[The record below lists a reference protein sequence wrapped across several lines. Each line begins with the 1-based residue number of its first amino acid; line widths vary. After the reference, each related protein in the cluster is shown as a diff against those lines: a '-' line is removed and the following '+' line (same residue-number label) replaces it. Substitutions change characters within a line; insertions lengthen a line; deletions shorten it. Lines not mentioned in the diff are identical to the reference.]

1 MFRLFYVALLQSLV
15 TALVQTHLAI
25 GKSMSV
31 PGFQSLMLPV
41 LKQSASGEVR
51 IGDVVDRLAIDMNLS
66 QNDLAELIPSGK
78 QTTFSNRVHWAKS
91 YLKQAGLV
99 EPTKRSHFR
108 ITERGKEVLNTNLGW
123 IDINYLKQFPEFK
136 AFQNRSNIS
145 ENDSESVEGSK
156 PVVFDDSQTP
166 DDLMRTTNKAIN
178 ASLGQDIIDRII
190 IGSPAFFERVVVSLL
205 LSMGYGGT
213 FAEAGR
219 AIGKAGDD
227 GVDGVI
233 DQDTLGLDRVYIQ
246 AKRYQHDNSIGP
258 GAIRDFFGS
267 LDMHKATKG
276 LFVTTSTFAKSA
288 VETADKLGK
297 RIVLIDGRT
306 LAQLMVR
313 FNVGCRVEEVFE
325 FKKIDEE
332 FFE

>member
-1 MFRLFYVALLQSLV
+1 MFRLFVGLFQSLAAALLQ
-15 TALVQTHLAI
+15 THLSK

-78 QTTFSNRVHWAKS
+78 QTTFSNRVHWARS
-91 YLKQAGLV
+91 YLKQAGLI
-99 EPTKRSHFR
+99 EATKRSHFR
-108 ITERGKEVLNTNLGW
+108 ITERGKGVLDTNLGW

-136 AFQNRSNIS
+136 AFQSRSNNS
-145 ENDSESVEGSK
+145 ENSSESVEASK
-156 PVVFDDSQTP
+156 HEVVDDSQTP

-276 LFVTTSTFAKSA
+276 LFVTTSTFTKSA

>member
-1 MFRLFYVALLQSLV
+1 
-15 TALVQTHLAI
+15 
-25 GKSMSV
+25 MSV
-31 PGFQSLMLPV
+31 PDYQSLMLPV
-41 LKQSASGEVR
+41 LEQSASGEVR
-51 IGDVVDRLAIDMNLS
+51 IGDVVDQLARDLNLS
-66 QNDLAELIPSGK
+66 EDDLAELIPSGK

-99 EPTKRSHFR
+99 EATKRAHFR
-108 ITERGKEVLNTNLGW
+108 ISERGKEVLKSGIDK
-123 IDINYLKQFPEFK
+123 IDINYLKKFPEFI
-136 AFQNRSNIS
+136 AFQNRSS
-145 ENDSESVEGSK
+145 GDD
-156 PVVFDDSQTP
+156 VVDGLSSPLKLEAVDLSQTP
-166 DDLMRTTNKAIN
+166 DDLMRTTNRAIN
-178 ASLGQDIIDRII
+178 ISLGQDIVDRII
-190 IGSPAFFERVVVSLL
+190 VGTPAFFERVVVSLL

-276 LFVTTSTFAKSA
+276 LFVTTSTFTKSA

-332 FFE
+332 FFEQQ

>member
-1 MFRLFYVALLQSLV
+1 M
-15 TALVQTHLAI
+15 T
-25 GKSMSV
+25 V
-31 PGFQSLMLPV
+31 PDYQSLMLPV
-41 LKQSASGEVR
+41 LIQSASDEVR
-51 IGDVVDRLAIDMNLS
+51 IGDVVDRLAHQLELS
-66 QNDLAELIPSGK
+66 EDDLAELIPSGK

-99 EPTKRSHFR
+99 EATKRAHFQ
-108 ITERGKEVLNTNLGW
+108 ITERGKEVLKNGLSR
-123 IDINYLKQFPEFK
+123 IDINYLKQFPEFI
-136 AFQNRSNIS
+136 AFQNRSNIGDD
-145 ENDSESVEGSK
+145 NDEL
-156 PVVFDDSQTP
+156 VVSPKYTVVDESQTP
-166 DDLMRTTNKAIN
+166 DDLMRLTNRAIN
-178 ASLGQDIIDRII
+178 AALGQDIIDRII
-190 IGSPAFFERVVVSLL
+190 IGTPAFFERVVVSLL

-233 DQDTLGLDRVYIQ
+233 DQDTLGLDRVYIH
-246 AKRYQHDNSIGP
+246 AKRYQLDNSIGP

-276 LFVTTSTFAKSA
+276 LFVTTSTFTKSA
-288 VETADKLGK
+288 METADKLGK
-297 RIVLIDGRT
+297 RIVLIDGRA

>member
-1 MFRLFYVALLQSLV
+1 
-15 TALVQTHLAI
+15 
-25 GKSMSV
+25 MSV
-31 PGFQSLMLPV
+31 PDYQSLMLPV
-41 LKQSASGEVR
+41 LVQSASGEAR
-51 IGDVVDRLAIDMNLS
+51 IGDVVDRLADQLKLS
-66 QNDLAELIPSGK
+66 EDDLAELIPSGK

-99 EPTKRSHFR
+99 EATKRAHFR
-108 ITERGKEVLNTNLGW
+108 ITERGKEVLKSGLGR
-123 IDINYLKQFPEFK
+123 IDINYLKQFPEFI
-136 AFQNRSNIS
+136 AFQNRSS
-145 ENDSESVEGSK
+145 GGDDNDEL
-156 PVVFDDSQTP
+156 VVSPKYAVVDESQTP
-166 DDLMRTTNKAIN
+166 DDLMRITNRAIN

-190 IGSPAFFERVVVSLL
+190 VGTPAFFERVVVSLL

-246 AKRYQHDNSIGP
+246 AKRYQLDNSIGP

-276 LFVTTSTFAKSA
+276 LFVTTSTFTKSA

-297 RIVLIDGRT
+297 RIVLIDGRA

>member
-1 MFRLFYVALLQSLV
+1 MA
-15 TALVQTHLAI
+15 
-25 GKSMSV
+25 V
-31 PGFQSLMLPV
+31 PDYQSLMLPV
-41 LKQSASGEVR
+41 LAQSASGEAR
-51 IGDVVDRLAIDMNLS
+51 IGDVVDRLADQLKLS
-66 QNDLAELIPSGK
+66 EDDLAELIPSGK

-99 EPTKRSHFR
+99 EATKRAHFR
-108 ITERGKEVLNTNLGW
+108 ITERGKEVLKSRLDR
-123 IDINYLKQFPEFK
+123 IDINYLKQFPEFI
-136 AFQNRSNIS
+136 AFQNRSSSGDDNS
-145 ENDSESVEGSK
+145 EL
-156 PVVFDDSQTP
+156 VVSPKYVAVDESQTP
-166 DDLMRTTNKAIN
+166 DDLMRITNRAIN
-178 ASLGQDIIDRII
+178 AALGQDIIDRII
-190 IGSPAFFERVVVSLL
+190 VGTPAFFERVVVSLL

-246 AKRYQHDNSIGP
+246 AKRYHLDNSIGP

-276 LFVTTSTFAKSA
+276 LFVTTSTFTKSA

-297 RIVLIDGRT
+297 RIVLIDGRA

-325 FKKIDEE
+325 FKKIDED